1 MLETVV
7 TALRA
12 IPQPIFAATRAAGDP
27 SATVLVHV
35 AANDDNET
43 VRALVKE
50 RLGKAGFPNADV
62 RFYSAKELSA
72 GKSLEKFLSRF
83 GTGDVLYDPT
93 GCISNGRN
101 LLAVCKATRTV
112 LGGKLAGFYFAPRTR
127 TLYVKLAASK
137 VLTAPKTKAS
147 VLAEIESLIGGEAV
161 RAYGTDAANCPAIRI
176 GFGLP
181 AGALVPVDT
190 MSVPSRWAGIS
201 LAPLWRAWK
210 PITLATLFGIG
221 AVSTASAGGPAVS
234 EPNLKV
240 TAQGGQTSDESAW
253 IGSAAVTLPAGEQ
266 FGLQFEGGASGVDG
280 DTTVGAAA
288 HIFKR
293 DPDSYLVGV
302 FAAHAAEDDFDL
314 EATRIGAEAELYLSQ
329 LTVLLKAGY
338 QFSDN
343 LPDSAFGIVDLRWY
357 ASDNFAINAG
367 GDFLEDSSIGR
378 LEVEYMPGL
387 GSLPGLAFNL
397 KGAIGDDDYDSILG
411 GITYYFG
418 SDASLKDRH
427 RKQDPDSALFG
438 LFRTVEQE
446 RAELEAAYA
455 APPPPP
461 PS

>member
-1 MLETVV
+1 MFETLV

-12 IPQPIFAATRAAGDP
+12 IPRPIFAATRAAGDP
-27 SATVLVHV
+27 ATVLVHI
-35 AANDDNET
+35 AANDDNNA
-43 VRALVKE
+43 VRALVKD
-50 RLGKAGFPNADV
+50 RLGNAGYPNADV

-83 GTGDVLYDPT
+83 GTADVLYDPT

-101 LLAVCKATRTV
+101 LLAVCKATRTA
-112 LGGKLAGFYFAPRTR
+112 LGRKLAGIYFAPRTR
-127 TLYVKLAASK
+127 TLFLKLAASK

-147 VLAEIESLIGGEAV
+147 VLAEIESLVLREAV
-161 RAYGTDAANCPAIRI
+161 RAYGTDTANCPALRI

-190 MSVPSRWAGIS
+190 LSVPSRWAGLS
-201 LAPLWRAWK
+201 LAPLRRAWK

-221 AVSTASAGGPAVS
+221 AVSTASAAGPAVS

-253 IGSAAVTLPAGEQ
+253 IGSAAVTLPVGQ
-266 FGLQFEGGASGVDG
+266 SYGLQFEGGASGVDG

-288 HIFKR
+288 HLFRR

-302 FAAHAAEDDFDL
+302 FAAHAAEDDFNL
-314 EATRIGAEAELYLSQ
+314 EATRIGAEAELYMSQ

-338 QFSDN
+338 QFSNDIQ
-343 LPDSAFGIVDLRWY
+343 DSAFGIVDLRWY

-367 GDFLEDSSIGR
+367 GDFLEDSSVGR

-438 LFRTVEQE
+438 LFTTVEQE
-446 RAELEAAYA
+446 RAKLEAAYA

-461 PS
+461 PT